1 MVKVTILTLFC
12 SFLAGSEAKELG
24 VKIERNVPVPM
35 RDGTILRADVHRPDR
50 GGPYP
55 VLVQRT
61 PYGKRGSFGRFVK
74 AGYIVVSQDARG
86 RDESDGKWESF
97 FRFETHDAEDGY
109 DTIEWAAKLPG
120 STGKIG
126 TFGISYEAFLQWRLA
141 PLRPPSL
148 VSMSARS
155 MTTRVTD
162 DHPGMICPAR
172 WLKWWPQMAVDMRRR
187 AGKPGVHRLW
197 ETMRLLNSGEFDKW
211 LDWLPWLE
219 LPREVFEDETEAVK
233 YWLKNTHLDPLRLDE
248 GCKNISVPNLDI
260 VGWYDYC
267 NSDMLLFRTMGKEA
281 KTEVARK
288 GSRIIIGPWIHA
300 RRLQIRRH

>member
-126 TFGISYEAFLQWRLA
+126 TFGCLLYTS
-141 PLRPPSL
+141 PS
-148 VSMSARS
+148 
-155 MTTRVTD
+155 
-162 DHPGMICPAR
+162 
-172 WLKWWPQMAVDMRRR
+172 
-187 AGKPGVHRLW
+187 
-197 ETMRLLNSGEFDKW
+197 
-211 LDWLPWLE
+211 
-219 LPREVFEDETEAVK
+219 PRD
-233 YWLKNTHLDPLRLDE
+233 
-248 GCKNISVPNLDI
+248 
-260 VGWYDYC
+260 
-267 NSDMLLFRTMGKEA
+267 
-281 KTEVARK
+281 
-288 GSRIIIGPWIHA
+288 
-300 RRLQIRRH
+300 